1 MSMPDDDF
9 IKQYILSENI
19 VVIDDSSVYL
29 STIANFSSITTDY
42 IEIQWQ
48 TLIGQLGYWKHSSL
62 SLLQHVSAVYCY
74 HQVNHTKITKETAKV
89 RH

>member
-1 MSMPDDDF
+1 MPDDDF

-42 IEIQWQ
+42 IEIQ
-48 TLIGQLGYWKHSSL
+48 
-62 SLLQHVSAVYCY
+62 
-74 HQVNHTKITKETAKV
+74 
-89 RH
+89 